1 VTNVVFDSVIYLRAA
16 MNAESLWGRILFDH
30 SPVYELFISIG
41 IVREVVDVL
50 TRPGLLRKYRG
61 LAEYDIKRVLSI
73 LSDASVVVPAS
84 ILPVCR
90 DPKDDI
96 FLATSV
102 AADGKYL
109 VSEDRDLLNLRSY
122 RGIEIVDAAGFLR
135 LLSVQRS

>member
-1 VTNVVFDSVIYLRAA
+1 VIKVVFDSVIYLRAA
-16 MNAESLWGRILFDH
+16 MNSESLWGRLLFDQ
-30 SPVYELFISIG
+30 SSAYELFISIG

-50 TRPGLLRKYRG
+50 TRPDLLRKYRG

-73 LSDASVVVPAS
+73 LSDASVVIPAP
-84 ILPVCR
+84 IPPVCR

-102 AADGKYL
+102 AADATIL
-109 VSEDRDLLNLRSY
+109 VSEDRDLLDLRSF

-135 LLSVQRS
+135 LLTA